1 MSEQLIDFPANDGQN
16 RRWRFTRPVGTV
28 EARTLEDVVP
38 ALEEIERATQRGR
51 YAVGYVAYEAG
62 PAFDPAMRVLH
73 ASSLPLLRFELF
85 DAVEVDVRASS
96 AAQTGPTHEWRADTS
111 AEEYGCAVQRIHDE
125 IAAGRTYQVNY
136 TIRLHSEWHDDTRLL
151 YERIRRAQGGG
162 YHAHLQF
169 DDFEILC
176 LSPELFFKRHGD
188 TIETRPMKGTRRRGR
203 WREEDDALAQ
213 ELLDSAKD
221 RAENL
226 MIVDLL
232 RNDLG
237 RIAETGSVQVPTL
250 FEVERYRTV
259 HQLTSTITAR
269 VPRSTELVD
278 IFRALFPCGS
288 VTGAPKIS
296 TMELIAELEHAPRA
310 VYCGAVG
317 VVEPGGD
324 CTFAVPIRTLL
335 LERESH
341 RLTYGTGSGITADS
355 DVVAERDEVQAKAAV
370 LETFWPEFELF
381 ETMRCENGTIVRL
394 ERHLERLFDSCA
406 YFGFPCDASRVHAAL
421 AEHTRVGQDA
431 RVRLFVDAAGNAR
444 ATSDP
449 LPSPPATSAGGAAS
463 DPATA
468 TAPRGNRATQEAPVL
483 VALATTPVD
492 RRDVFL
498 FHKTTHRTL
507 YEQHLAA
514 HPDVFDVLLWNR
526 EGELTEFT
534 RGNVV
539 LELDGNLLTPRRDS
553 GLLAGVLRSELLDRG
568 VITEQ
573 ALTLEDLQRA
583 SRLWFINSLRGWIEV
598 ELM

>member
-28 EARTLEDVVP
+28 EARTLEDVVA

-51 YAVGYVAYEAG
+51 YAVGYVAYEAA

-73 ASSLPLLRFELF
+73 VSSLPLLRFELF

-136 TIRLHSEWHDDTRLL
+136 TIRLHSEWAGDARSL

-169 DDFEILC
+169 DDFEVLC

-188 TIETRPMKGTRRRGR
+188 TIATRPMKGTRRRGR

-213 ELLDSAKD
+213 ELLDSEKD

-269 VPRSTELVD
+269 VPRSTGLST

-296 TMELIAELEHAPRA
+296 TMELIAELEHAPRG

-406 YFGFPCDASRVHAAL
+406 YFGFQCDASRVHAAL

-444 ATSDP
+444 AATDP
-449 LPSPPATSAGGAAS
+449 LP
-463 DPATA
+463 
-468 TAPRGNRATQEAPVL
+468 APVTSQVMP

-492 RRDVFL
+492 RHNVFL
-498 FHKTTHRTL
+498 FHKTTHRAL
-507 YEQHLAA
+507 YEQNLAGY
-514 HPDVFDVLLWNR
+514 PDVFDVLLWNR